1 MRGIGPWLAAAVA
14 AVAVAGCGDGGARES
29 GEGAAPSAAPGES
42 AAPSPDGADA
52 AQVYVLNRY
61 GDENGFDD
69 RRPVEYVAT
78 EFTTFSGMEWDE
90 WSPDRARGE
99 GGLLGTWCM
108 EQECQNDPYEVEVEL
123 ADPVEVDGVRYFTAY
138 TITGY
143 DDDMTDGVR
152 RALEDADGGKLARP
166 SGE

>member
-1 MRGIGPWLAAAVA
+1 MRGIGPRLAAAAV
-14 AVAVAGCGDGGARES
+14 AVAVAGCGDDGAREP
-29 GEGAAPSAAPGES
+29 GEGSVPGEP
-42 AAPSPDGADA
+42 ATPSPDGADA

-69 RRPVEYVAT
+69 RRPVDYVAT

-90 WSPDRARGE
+90 WSRDRARGQ
-99 GGLLGTWCM
+99 GRLLGTWCM

-143 DDDMTDGVR
+143 DDDMTDAVR
-152 RALEDADGGKLARP
+152 RAMEDADGGKLTRP
-166 SGE
+166 PGE